1 MLLSPVVR
9 LLPLPT
15 PIAMLPPPIML
26 LWSAKKPIAVLLAPS
41 VLCSSAPSPT
51 AVLKKPV
58 LFEKS
63 ANAPLAVFWKPL
75 VLLKSAPAPVAVFST
90 AELLKSA
97 PAPIPVQRLP
107 SVILSSEYTPIP
119 VLYTPVVRLPR
130 ARYPSARLAP
140 GQPGSGESQAARVC
154 GENAKQT
161 ITSGMRNK
169 PRGDGAWFIG
179 FLSFT
184 LRDVRVRRIVFF
196 IVFGFSRAGGFLEI
210 RRIAYEFYC
219 PVQRSSVNQSEDAF
233 FSSSQSAQREGITF
247 VKADAARS
255 RSPLLDFTGK
265 KQPRYRRHP
274 WRKDRHHL
282 QTRRTY
288 FCQAQRGKPDS
299 RRSSG
304 ARNLSLGHAGV

>member
-75 VLLKSAPAPVAVFST
+75 VLLKSAPAPVAVFSP

-107 SVILSSEYTPIP
+107 SVILSSEYTSIP

-130 ARYPSARLAP
+130 ARYPSAKLPP

-154 GENAKQT
+154 GENAKLPAAKT
-161 ITSGMRNK
+161 VRHSGVT
-169 PRGDGAWFIG
+169 
-179 FLSFT
+179 FLNWRMSVFMMCSSFVFPAE
-184 LRDVRVRRIVFF
+184 LFLEARVRK
-196 IVFGFSRAGGFLEI
+196 G
-210 RRIAYEFYC
+210 
-219 PVQRSSVNQSEDAF
+219 
-233 FSSSQSAQREGITF
+233 
-247 VKADAARS
+247 
-255 RSPLLDFTGK
+255 
-265 KQPRYRRHP
+265 
-274 WRKDRHHL
+274 
-282 QTRRTY
+282 RRTE
-288 FCQAQRGKPDS
+288 QGVE
-299 RRSSG
+299 SSARVKTG
-304 ARNLSLGHAGV
+304 LVDAEFRRNLFSGSRQF